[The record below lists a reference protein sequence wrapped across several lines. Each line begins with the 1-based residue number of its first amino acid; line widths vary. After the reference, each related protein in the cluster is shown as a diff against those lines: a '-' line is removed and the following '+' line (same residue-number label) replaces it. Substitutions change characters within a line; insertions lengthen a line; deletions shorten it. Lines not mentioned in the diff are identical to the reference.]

1 MKIDNSGKPTGLPP
15 ASGGMQSVNK
25 GAQPS
30 SGAAVDTD
38 QFRLSARSAQLYA
51 LATGTSSSEVFDAE
65 KVAEIRNAISEGR
78 FTVDAE
84 KVADKLIESVREL
97 LAAPRKPE

>member
-1 MKIDNSGKPTGLPP
+1 LKIDNSNKPTGLPP

-25 GAQPS
+25 SPQPS
-30 SGAAVDTD
+30 SGGAVDTD

-51 LATGTSSSEVFDAE
+51 MSAGAGAGEVFDAE
-65 KVAEIRNAISEGR
+65 KVAEIRSAISEGR

-84 KVADKLIESVREL
+84 KVADSLIESVREL
-97 LAAPRKPE
+97 LAAPRKAE